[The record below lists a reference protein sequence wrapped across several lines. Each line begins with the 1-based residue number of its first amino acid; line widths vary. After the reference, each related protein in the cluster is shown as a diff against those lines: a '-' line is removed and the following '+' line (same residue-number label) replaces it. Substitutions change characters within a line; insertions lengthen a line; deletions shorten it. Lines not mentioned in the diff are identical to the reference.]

1 LIREE
6 DSIDPEFRDVLHTLQ
21 KDFQSILDRIPETMD
36 TEEEEAQL
44 DQARIV
50 LAK

>member
-1 LIREE
+1 M
-6 DSIDPEFRDVLHTLQ
+6 DPEFADVLHALQ
-21 KDFQSILDRIPETMD
+21 RDFQSLLDRIAESMD

>member
-1 LIREE
+1 MDLAFVEG
-6 DSIDPEFRDVLHTLQ
+6 LHSLQ
-21 KDFQSILDRIPETMD
+21 KDFQSLLNRIAESTDM
-36 TEEEEAQL
+36 EEEETLL

>member
-1 LIREE
+1 M
-6 DSIDPEFRDVLHTLQ
+6 DPEFRDVLQLLQ
-21 KDFQSILDRIPETMD
+21 KDFQSVVDRIPETMD
-36 TEEEEAQL
+36 TEEEEALL

>member
-1 LIREE
+1 M
-6 DSIDPEFRDVLHTLQ
+6 DPQFRDVLHTLQ
-21 KDFQSILDRIPETMD
+21 KDFQSIIDRIPETMD
-36 TEEEEAQL
+36 TEEEAQL

>member
-1 LIREE
+1 M
-6 DSIDPEFRDVLHTLQ
+6 DPEFRDVLQTLQ
-21 KDFQSILDRIPETMD
+21 KDFQSLLDRISETVD

>member
-1 LIREE
+1 M
-6 DSIDPEFRDVLHTLQ
+6 DPEFVDALHSLQ
-21 KDFQSILDRIPETMD
+21 KDFQSLLDRITETMD
-36 TEEEEAQL
+36 MEEEEAQL